1 MIIVVLAVLFIALA
15 FIPQILVR
23 QTMAKHG
30 GDRPDMPGTGGEL
43 ARHLLDEAELQ
54 AVKVEITP
62 GGDHYDPV
70 AKAVRLSQANF
81 EGKSVTAVA
90 VAAHEA
96 AHAVQDKERY
106 APFAW
111 RQRVVGHVILI
122 ERIGSIILLAT
133 PIVFAL
139 LRAPSIIIVELVA
152 GLAILAS
159 TVVIHLVTLPT
170 EFDASFKRALPV
182 LKYYLKPEDMPGAH
196 AVLRAAA
203 FTYVASALSSLLN
216 IGRWLRILRF

>member
-1 MIIVVLAVLFIALA
+1 MIFVILGALFVALA
-15 FIPQILVR
+15 FVPQILVR
-23 QTMAKHG
+23 QTMMKHG
-30 GDRPDMPGTGGEL
+30 GERPDMPGTGGEL
-43 ARHLLDEAELQ
+43 ARHLLDEADLHS
-54 AVKVEITP
+54 VKVEITP
-62 GGDHYDPV
+62 DGDHYDPV
-70 AKAVRLSQANF
+70 AKAVRLSRSNY
-81 EGKSVTAVA
+81 EGRSITAAA

-111 RQRVVGHVILI
+111 RQRLVGHVIFI
-122 ERIGSIILLAT
+122 ERAGSIVLLAT
-133 PIVFAL
+133 PVVFAL
-139 LRAPSIIIVELVA
+139 LRAPSILIVELIA

-182 LKYYLKPEDMPGAH
+182 LEFYLKPQDMPGAH
-196 AVLRAAA
+196 SVLRAAA
-203 FTYVASALSSLLN
+203 FTYVSAALSSLLN

>member
-1 MIIVVLAVLFIALA
+1 MIFIIAALLFIALA
-15 FIPQILVR
+15 FVPQMLVR
-23 QTMAKHG
+23 YIMVRHG

-54 AVKVEITP
+54 AVKVEMTQD
-62 GGDHYDPV
+62 GDHYDPV

-81 EGKSVTAVA
+81 EGKSVTAAA

-106 APFAW
+106 GPFTW
-111 RQRVVGHVILI
+111 RQRLVGHVII
-122 ERIGSIILLAT
+122 VERIGTIILLAT
-133 PIVFAL
+133 PIVFIL
-139 LRAPSIIIVELVA
+139 LRAPSILIVELVA

-170 EFDASFKRALPV
+170 ELDASFKRALPV
-182 LKYYLKPEDMPGAH
+182 LRFYLRPEDMPGAR

-203 FTYVASALSSLLN
+203 FTYVASALASLLN

>member
-1 MIIVVLAVLFIALA
+1 MIFIIAALLFIALA
-15 FIPQILVR
+15 FVPQMLVR
-23 QTMAKHG
+23 YTMARHG

-54 AVKVEITP
+54 AVKVEMTQD
-62 GGDHYDPV
+62 GDHYNPV
-70 AKAVRLSQANF
+70 AKAVRLSPANF
-81 EGKSVTAVA
+81 EGKSVTAAA

-106 APFAW
+106 GPFTW
-111 RQRVVGHVILI
+111 RQRLVGHVII
-122 ERIGSIILLAT
+122 VERIGTIILLAT
-133 PIVFAL
+133 PIVFML
-139 LRAPSIIIVELVA
+139 LRAPSILIVELVA

-170 EFDASFKRALPV
+170 ELDASFKRALPV
-182 LKYYLKPEDMPGAH
+182 LRFYLRPEDMPGAR

-203 FTYVASALSSLLN
+203 FTYVASALASLLN

>member
-1 MIIVVLAVLFIALA
+1 MIFIIAAVLFIALA
-15 FIPQILVR
+15 FVPQILVR
-23 QTMAKHG
+23 YTMARHG

-43 ARHLLDEAELQ
+43 ARHLLDEAELHT
-54 AVKVEITP
+54 VKVEITP

-70 AKAVRLSQANF
+70 AKTVRLSRGNF
-81 EGKSVTAVA
+81 EGKSITAAA

-106 APFAW
+106 GPFAW
-111 RQRVVGHVILI
+111 RQRLVGHAILI
-122 ERIGSIILLAT
+122 ERVGSIILLAT
-133 PIVFAL
+133 PIVFML
-139 LRAPSIIIVELVA
+139 LRAPSILIIELVA
-152 GLAILAS
+152 GLAILAA

-182 LKYYLKPEDMPGAH
+182 LKLYLKPQDMPGAH

-203 FTYVASALSSLLN
+203 FTYVASAMASLLD